1 MISFD
6 KLTLKVQ
13 EALKGAIERAE
24 SQGNPE
30 IYPAHYYDYVLD
42 QPESVI
48 RSVLQKIGVNI
59 TSVHSRIR
67 DELESLP
74 TQQGGGIGQARLSQE
89 FNQVF
94 NSAQD
99 EAQQLN
105 DEYISNEHV
114 LLGTLNVGTGKFVQY
129 LKQQGATKDAVL
141 SVLKDIRGGQRVTDQ
156 SPEEKYEAL
165 KRFGRDLNELAR
177 RGKMDPIIGRDEEIR
192 RVLQVL
198 TRRKKNNPVLIGDPG
213 VGKTAIAEG
222 IAQRVVEGDVPT
234 NMQNKRIVALDM
246 GALIA
251 GAKFRGEFEDRMKA
265 VLKEVSESDGEI
277 ILFIDELHTVV
288 GAGAAEG
295 AVDASNLLKP
305 QLARGELRVVG
316 ATTID
321 EYRKHIEKDAALER
335 RFQPITIEE
344 PSVAD
349 TISILRGL
357 KEKYEVHH
365 GVRILDEAIISA
377 AELSHRYLT
386 ERFLPDKAIDL
397 IDEAGSKL
405 RSEIDS
411 LPVELDEV
419 ERRIRQLEVES
430 HALQKEESKGAKKR
444 LEKVQQEMADLREES
459 ADLRAQW
466 EREKEM
472 IQDIQRLKKVIDETK
487 MAAERATREG
497 DWETA
502 AELQHGKLGEL
513 RETLEKKTTDLDE
526 LRESG
531 ETLLKEEVTTEDIA
545 EIVSKWTGIP
555 VSRMMESER
564 EKLLKMED
572 RLHQRLIGQDEAI
585 TTVSNAIRRAR
596 AGLQDEARPIGTF
609 IFIGSTGVGKT
620 ELAKSLAEF
629 LFDDEDAMV
638 RLDMSEYM
646 EKHSVARLVG
656 APPGYVGYDEGGQL
670 TEAVRRKPYSVV
682 LLDEIEKAHPDVFNM
697 LLQVLDDGRLTDNKG
712 KTINFRNTIIIM
724 TSNLGSQFIMQKM
737 EEITPDNR
745 EIIYEEM
752 KEEVLHQLKQNV
764 RPEFLNRIDDVIVFE
779 PLTLEDI
786 RKIVRLQ
793 FQRLR
798 KRIES
803 MNVHAG
809 LSDVAVRQIAEM
821 GYEPSFGARPIK
833 RVLQKQVIDR
843 LATAVLE
850 EKVQPG
856 DTIEIDYKSGEFL
869 FNKTAATTGT
879 DEDSDVLDAEFKEVE
894 ELE

>member
-1 MISFD
+1 MSFD
-6 KLTLKVQ
+6 NMTLKVQ
-13 EALKGAIERAE
+13 EALKGAVERAE
-24 SQGNPE
+24 ERGNPE
-30 IYPAHYYDYVLD
+30 IQIGHYLDFVLS
-42 QPESVI
+42 QSESVI
-48 RSVLQKIGVNI
+48 GSLLQKIGIDSNAVQKEARSEI
-59 TSVHSRIR
+59 
-67 DELESLP
+67 DGLP
-74 TQQGGGIGQARLSQE
+74 KQHGGGIGQARLSNDL
-89 FNQVF
+89 NQVF
-94 NSAQD
+94 DTAQKQ
-99 EAQQLN
+99 ARQLN

-114 LLGTLNVGTGKFVQY
+114 LYGTISASKSKVAQY
-129 LKQQGATKDAVL
+129 LKQQGVTEDAIL
-141 SVLKDIRGGQRVTDQ
+141 KALKDIRGGQRVTDQ
-156 SPEEKYEAL
+156 SPEDKYESL
-165 KRFGRDLNELAR
+165 KRFGKDLNDLAR
-177 RGKMDPIIGRDEEIR
+177 RGKLDPIIGRDEEIR

-198 TRRKKNNPVLIGDPG
+198 SRRKKNNPVLIGEPG

-251 GAKFRGEFEDRMKA
+251 GAKFRGEFEDRLKA

-305 QLARGELRVVG
+305 QLARGELRAIG

-335 RFQPITIEE
+335 RFQPITISE
-344 PSVAD
+344 PSVED
-349 TISILRGL
+349 TVSILRGL
-357 KEKYEVHH
+357 KDKYEVHH
-365 GVRILDEAIISA
+365 GVRILDESIIAA
-377 AELSHRYLT
+377 AELSDRYLT

-411 LPVELDEV
+411 LPAELDEV
-419 ERRIRQLEVES
+419 ERRIRQLEVETR
-430 HALQKEESKGAKKR
+430 ALRKEESTGAKKR
-444 LEKVQQEMADLREES
+444 LEQVQQEMADLREQSDE
-459 ADLRAQW
+459 LRAQW
-466 EREKEM
+466 SHEKE
-472 IQDIQRLKKVIDETK
+472 IIEDVQRLKKIIDETK

-497 DWETA
+497 DWEKA
-502 AELQHGKLGEL
+502 AELQHGRLVEL
-513 RETLEKKTTDLDE
+513 KESLEQKTRELDE

-531 ETLLKEEVTTEDIA
+531 ETLLKEEVTSEDIA

-555 VSRMMESER
+555 VTRMMESER
-564 EKLLKMED
+564 EKLLKMEE
-572 RLHQRLIGQDEAI
+572 RLHRRLVGQDEAI
-585 TTVSNAIRRAR
+585 QSVSNAIRRAR
-596 AGLQDEARPIGTF
+596 AGLQDENRPIGTF

-629 LFDDEDAMV
+629 LFDDEHAMV

-697 LLQVLDDGRLTDNKG
+697 LLQVLDDGRLTDNQG
-712 KTINFRNTIIIM
+712 KTVNFRNTIIIM

-737 EEITPDNR
+737 DAMTEDNR
-745 EIIYEEM
+745 ELIYEEM
-752 KEEVLHQLKQNV
+752 REEVLKQLKQNV

-779 PLTLEDI
+779 PLSKSDI
-786 RKIVRLQ
+786 TEIVRLQ
-793 FQRLR
+793 FGRLR
-798 KRIES
+798 QRIKN
-803 MNVHAG
+803 MNIRAE
-809 LSDVAVRQIAEM
+809 LSEEVVERIADL
-821 GYEPSFGARPIK
+821 GYDPSFGARPIK
-833 RVLQKQVIDR
+833 RVLQKEIIDK
-843 LATAVLE
+843 LATEVLADE
-850 EKVQPG
+850 IHPG
-856 DTIEIDYKSGEFL
+856 DSIVIHWDGDAFVFQKQDSGSPGESADTI
-869 FNKTAATTGT
+869 N
-879 DEDSDVLDAEFKEVE
+879 AEFEEVK